1 VTIPFP
7 TDSDRELYQLR
18 AENEALYEQ
27 REKLEQ
33 RIAAQ
38 EAKLRRCARLFDELW
53 DELSNY
59 R

>member
-1 VTIPFP
+1 MTIPFP

-27 REKLEQ
+27 REKLTQ

-53 DELSNY
+53 DELS
-59 R
+59 